1 MSVIKCSECGQEF
14 ESSLPQCPNCG
25 CPRNLAE
32 TKVAETKVAET
43 KAAKSPGDIF
53 SVLRGTLLL
62 LAAICTIVSGV
73 FFYKAMD
80 VKNHYYNSNYSS
92 LNKNVYVGGDAY
104 NYIINGTY
112 FAGYSSIAGASM
124 VCAAIFISGSV
135 LVTVKMKERA

>member
-1 MSVIKCSECGQEF
+1 MSVVKCSECGQEF
-14 ESSLPQCPNCG
+14 EGSLPQCPNCG

-32 TKVAETKVAET
+32 TKVAETKT
-43 KAAKSPGDIF
+43 AKSPGDIF
-53 SVLRGTLLL
+53 SVLRGIFLL
-62 LAAICTIVSGV
+62 LAAVCAIVSGV

-80 VKNHYYNSNYSS
+80 VKNHYYNSKFSS

-112 FAGYSSIAGASM
+112 FAGYSSIAGAGM
-124 VCAAIFISGSV
+124 VCTAIFISGSV